1 MKTPKKKQPDPK
13 KLMQSSESKKK
24 MAEKQEMLGKAQIKN
39 KVKPAE
45 PNAGLSAYTG
55 KIKDI
60 GVKVPVG
67 KERLKLAKD
76 MRLSA
81 KLDSLQSVRV
91 SNKIK
96 SKKK

>member
-1 MKTPKKKQPDPK
+1 MKTVKNKQPDPK

-24 MAEKQEMLGKAQIKN
+24 AAAEQERLGKAQIKN
-39 KVKPAE
+39 KVKP
-45 PNAGLSAYTG
+45 GQTG
-55 KIKDI
+55 FSWYKGSVGKPL
-60 GVKVPVG
+60 PVG

-91 SNKIK
+91 SNKLK
-96 SKKK
+96 NKKK